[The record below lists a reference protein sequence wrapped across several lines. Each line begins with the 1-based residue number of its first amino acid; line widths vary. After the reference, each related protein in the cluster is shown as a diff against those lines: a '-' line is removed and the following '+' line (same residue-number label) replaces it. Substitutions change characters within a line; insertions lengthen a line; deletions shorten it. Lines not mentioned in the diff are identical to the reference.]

1 MEAYDAYLKGRY
13 FWNKRTADDF
23 RKAVNEF
30 NEAVRVEP
38 AFARAYAGLADSYAL
53 MGDWEYG
60 ILEPRDAFQRAK
72 AAATKAIELDD
83 SLGEAHTSLGFVL
96 DLYDWDW
103 AAAEREYQRAIALN
117 PGYATLHHWYAWHL
131 IVTGRAARAMAE
143 MRKAENL
150 DPLSLIIGSDLADVL
165 FIARRYDEAIR
176 QSRQMIEMDSHFA
189 VAHYQLGQALA
200 QKHFYKEAEG
210 ELQKAIELSGGNS
223 VCTSNLAYVYGKS
236 GRRDEARALIESLTK
251 RSESA
256 FSNAPEIALAYVG
269 LGDTD
274 KAIAWLGIAYRERF
288 NPSVLLR
295 PSFDPI
301 RGDPRFVNL
310 LTQVGISR

>member
-1 MEAYDAYLKGRY
+1 MTRE
-13 FWNKRTADDF
+13 
-23 RKAVNEF
+23 
-30 NEAVRVEP
+30 
-38 AFARAYAGLADSYAL
+38 L
-53 MGDWEYG
+53 MLFQWHITGD
-60 ILEPRDAFQRAK
+60 
-72 AAATKAIELDD
+72 
-83 SLGEAHTSLGFVL
+83 
-96 DLYDWDW
+96 
-103 AAAEREYQRAIALN
+103 QRAIALN
-117 PGYATLHHWYAWHL
+117 PSYATLHHWYAWHL
-131 IVTGRAARAMAE
+131 IVTGRAGQAMTE

-165 FIARRYDEAIR
+165 FVARRYDEAIR
-176 QSRQMIEMDSHFA
+176 QSRQILEMDSHFA

-200 QKHFYKEAEG
+200 QKHLYTEAID

-236 GRRDEARALIESLTK
+236 GRRDEAQALIDSLTR
-251 RSESA
+251 RSGTG

-274 KAIAWLGIAYRERF
+274 QAISWLGTAYRQRF

-301 RGDPRFVNL
+301 RGDPRFLHL
-310 LTQVGISR
+310 LAQVGINR